1 MAEYK
6 LVDTTADFALANIK
20 TCVTTKKHRETTKMT
35 SNLHTHCTFCDGE
48 STPEE
53 IVLAALD
60 KNFCSIGFSSHV
72 NTPFDLRYCMKDA
85 EGYITEIS
93 RLKKKY
99 EGEIE
104 IYMGIE
110 EDAHALCDRSQF
122 DYIIGSSHYSVKDGI
137 HLPIDSSRDYFDACL
152 EAWKHEYLDFAEDY
166 FSFFCDY
173 IAKRR
178 PDIIGHYDLI
188 TKFDEK
194 YPPIFLGN
202 PKYHAMAKNFTEKI
216 ADLGVI
222 FEINTGAMSRSF
234 RTTPYPYV
242 DLLHLIKKHGG
253 KITLSSDS
261 HAKETL
267 DYGFEDAKMLLRDVG
282 FDESFV
288 LYHKKFTAVPL

>member
-1 MAEYK
+1 
-6 LVDTTADFALANIK
+6 
-20 TCVTTKKHRETTKMT
+20 MT
-35 SNLHTHCTFCDGE
+35 SNLHTHCTFCDGKN
-48 STPEE
+48 TPEE

-60 KNFCSIGFSSHV
+60 KKFCSIGFSSHV
-72 NTPFDLRYCMKDA
+72 NTPFDLRYCMKDS
-85 EGYITEIS
+85 EGYVAEIT

-110 EDAHALCDRSQF
+110 EDAHALCDRSRF
-122 DYIIGSSHYSVKDGI
+122 DYIIGSSHYSVKDEK
-137 HLPIDSSRDYFDACL
+137 HLPIDSSREYFDACL
-152 EAWKHEYLDFAEDY
+152 DGWKHDYMAFAEDY

-194 YPPIFLGN
+194 YPPIFLKN
-202 PKYHAMAKNFTEKI
+202 SEYHAMVKKFTEKI
-216 ADLGVI
+216 VDLGVI
-222 FEINTGAMSRSF
+222 FEVNTGAMSRNF

-253 KITLSSDS
+253 RITLSSDS

-267 DYGFEDAKMLLRDVG
+267 DYGFEDAKILLRDVG
-282 FDESFV
+282 FNESFV
-288 LYHKKFTAVPL
+288 LYHRKFTAVPL